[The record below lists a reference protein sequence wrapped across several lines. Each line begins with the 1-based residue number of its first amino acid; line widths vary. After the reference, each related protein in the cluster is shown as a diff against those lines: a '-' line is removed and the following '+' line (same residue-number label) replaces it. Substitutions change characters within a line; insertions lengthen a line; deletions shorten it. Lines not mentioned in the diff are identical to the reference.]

1 MDINNRISGNNP
13 VWDANTI
20 LNSVFLTTTAV
31 AGGDDVQQ
39 LAVQGKY
46 CIISNTGAVVLY
58 VGNDADGAQVPAFN
72 PVLTSTYV
80 GVGGRGVVLEPNAT
94 LEIACAGDALLYIRN
109 VSSTTSAYCSVLW
122 FN

>member
-46 CIISNTGAVVLY
+46 CIISNTSAVVLY
-58 VGNDADGAQVPAFN
+58 VGND
-72 PVLTSTYV
+72 
-80 GVGGRGVVLEPNAT
+80 
-94 LEIACAGDALLYIRN
+94 IRN
-109 VSSTTSAYCSVLW
+109 VSATTSAYCSVLW